1 MGANNVSLLLL
12 SRCVNV
18 RHRYHIRVHRPEE
31 TFEMAK
37 SFDKQV
43 QEVLTAW
50 FGSMTP
56 KQIAWARLPVKSGG
70 LGLTPTDLLRKSA
83 YEASRHSALER
94 LNSYSVRAPSLTS
107 PSPVGNEDQITP
119 PHDEFVT
126 EAKLNRVI
134 KESLSKDT
142 KIAPVLRAASEK
154 GNSAWLHSTAKLVP
168 SKFFTL
174 ALMPRLGL
182 SHPRIPESLQCP
194 GCRTLLDSSSAFSH
208 IAGCVQC
215 SGNNTTMKHNNL
227 VRIIYELCMKAGVPC
242 EREPRQFTSFKCS
255 TCGESFPQWR
265 KTDHQKVCRNASLH
279 RSGPDIVIHWAT
291 GEIFYD
297 LTIIHELAPTN
308 ARKRSGTLM
317 REAITRKHSAYVAS
331 GMIPQERFVCLP
343 VLSGGAMHHGLR
355 HLLHTLADCS
365 GLDRVRTLNEFSLCL
380 QELNGSII
388 FSQLRNYLSNDDSQ
402 NMGL

>member
-1 MGANNVSLLLL
+1 MIYYKNVDDINIASTEEDLVAAAYVRLKELLL
-12 SRCVNV
+12 SKEICLAPQKCVWFSGLNN
-18 RHRYHIRVHRPEE
+18 IRLPESLANE
-31 TFEMAK
+31 G
-37 SFDKQV
+37 V
-43 QEVLTAW
+43 
-50 FGSMTP
+50 
-56 KQIAWARLPVKSGG
+56 QIAEKAVKT
-70 LGLTPTDLLRKSA
+70 LGA
-83 YEASRHSALER
+83 Y
-94 LNSYSVRAPSLTS
+94 
-107 PSPVGNEDQITP
+107 VGE
-119 PHDEFVT
+119 
-126 EAKLNRVI
+126 
-134 KESLSKDT
+134 
-142 KIAPVLRAASEK
+142 
-154 GNSAWLHSTAKLVP
+154 
-168 SKFFTL
+168 
-174 ALMPRLGL
+174 
-182 SHPRIPESLQCP
+182 PRIPESLQCP

-242 EREPRQFTSFKCS
+242 EREPRQFTSYKCS

-265 KTDHQKVCRNASLH
+265 KSDHQKVCRNASLH

-317 REAITRKHSAYVAS
+317 REAITRKHSTYVAS

-380 QELNGSII
+380 QELNGSIV